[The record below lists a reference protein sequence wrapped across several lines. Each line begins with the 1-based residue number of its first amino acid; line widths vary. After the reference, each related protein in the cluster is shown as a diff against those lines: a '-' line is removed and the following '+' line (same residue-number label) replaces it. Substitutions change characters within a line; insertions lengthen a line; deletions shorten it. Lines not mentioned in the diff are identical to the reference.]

1 MAQKETYM
9 NIVETYN
16 QSIEYLFGRI
26 SSLIDQARSYV
37 SRTANTVEVAT
48 KYVIGQYIVEN
59 EQEGKERAKYGK
71 AILKS
76 ISEKLTE
83 RYGDGWSV
91 ETLTLC
97 RKFYTTY
104 SKIVTAGYE
113 IQKSL
118 PESSRATKSKIVTA
132 GYEFADIRNLALN
145 FTLTWSHYIV
155 LMRIKNPEERR
166 FYEIEAGKQQWTKRQ
181 LQRQYNSSLYERLAL
196 SRDKDEV
203 MRLANEGQV
212 IEKPSD
218 IIKNPLTLEFLG
230 LKPDAAYS
238 ESNLEAAILSKLQS
252 FLLELGKG
260 FLFEFRQKRFTF
272 NEENYY
278 VDLVFYNRFLRCY
291 VLIDLKIDKLT
302 HQDLGQMLMYVHYY
316 DRHVRIEGENPTIGI
331 LLCKEK
337 NDALVELTLPEN
349 ANIFATEYALYLP
362 DKKLL
367 QAKLKE
373 WIEEFD
379 ESEKQ

>member
-1 MAQKETYM
+1 MEIVQK
-9 NIVETYN
+9 YN
-16 QSIEYLFGRI
+16 QDIEALFNRI
-26 SSLIDQARSYV
+26 SSLIDGARSYV
-37 SRTANTVEVAT
+37 SKTVNTIEVAT
-48 KYVIGQYIVEN
+48 KYAVGQYIVEE

-71 AILKS
+71 AILKNLS
-76 ISEKLTE
+76 VRLTE
-83 RYGDGWSV
+83 RYGNGWSV

-97 RKFYTTY
+97 RKFYLTYY
-104 SKIVTAGYE
+104 SKIVKIDYDIQNTLPENAGGQKLEIVNNVYE
-113 IQKSL
+113 IQDL
-118 PESSRATKSKIVTA
+118 
-132 GYEFADIRNLALN
+132 RNLAQQ
-145 FTLTWSHYIV
+145 FALTWSHYLV
-155 LMRIKNPEERR
+155 LMRIKNPDERR
-166 FYEIEAGKQQWTKRQ
+166 FYEIESARGQWNVRQ

-212 IEKPSD
+212 IEKPAD
-218 IIKNPLTLEFLG
+218 LIKNPLTLEFLG

-238 ESNLEAAILSKLQS
+238 ESKLENAIISKLQD

-260 FLFEFRQKRFTF
+260 FLFEARQKRLTF
-272 NEENYY
+272 KEDNFY

-316 DRHVRIEGENPTIGI
+316 DKYVKTPDENPTIGI

-337 NDALVELTLPEN
+337 DDALVELTLPEN
-349 ANIFATEYALYLP
+349 ANIYATEYALYLP

-367 QAKLKE
+367 QSKLKE
-373 WIEEFD
+373 WCDEFED
-379 ESEKQ
+379 MEK